1 MVKAGCFDGL
11 GANRA
16 QCMAVY
22 ESALDAEAKTRR
34 GNVDGQISLFDL
46 AGGAPPAVLQS
57 SFPNLEEYPRQA
69 LLTMEKEMTGVY
81 ISGHPLDDYAQMLD
95 TLSFRTAD
103 VAELTEREDAGVSE
117 DGRRVVMGGLIVSM
131 RAQTTKKGSM
141 MGFAVLEDLTGQIE
155 CLLFPR
161 VFERYGRDIPPDM
174 PALITGKLSVRE
186 EEEPKL
192 LVDTIEP
199 LMRDT
204 LAPKAVPEEPSSLA
218 SLARQSPVKLYL
230 RMRREQMPDFEAA
243 IRKCPGDIPVFLNLP
258 EEDITLLAPREL
270 WCGDAQDARANLIQ
284 IFPDE
289 HVKVVVR
296 N

>member
-1 MVKAGCFDGL
+1 
-11 GANRA
+11 
-16 QCMAVY
+16 MAVY
-22 ESALDAEAKTRR
+22 ESALDAGAKTRR

-103 VAELTEREDAGVSE
+103 VAELTEHEDAGISE

-204 LAPKAVPEEPSSLA
+204 LAPKTVPEEPPSLA

-243 IRKCPGDIPVFLNLP
+243 ITRAGDIGVLNLP
-258 EEDITLLAPREL
+258 EKTYPAGPEIMVRRCTGARQPDSDIPGR
-270 WCGDAQDARANLIQ
+270 
-284 IFPDE
+284 
-289 HVKVVVR
+289 HVR
-296 N
+296 WL

>member
-1 MVKAGCFDGL
+1 M
-11 GANRA
+11 
-16 QCMAVY
+16 
-22 ESALDAEAKTRR
+22 
-34 GNVDGQISLFDL
+34 
-46 AGGAPPAVLQS
+46 
-57 SFPNLEEYPRQA
+57 
-69 LLTMEKEMTGVY
+69 
-81 ISGHPLDDYAQMLD
+81 
-95 TLSFRTAD
+95 
-103 VAELTEREDAGVSE
+103 
-117 DGRRVVMGGLIVSM
+117 VMGGLIVSM

-204 LAPKAVPEEPSSLA
+204 LAPKLVPEEPPSLA